1 MLLRNTIFMLVF
13 LMVFQTILFSK
24 EKSVSSNVKNSIEV
38 LKQNQPYY
46 YEMIYGK
53 KVIDTLIYFNAMN
66 FVNSHDNLVFNF
78 EINRIKLLFVIK
90 DWLGTRYVYAGKSK
104 NGVDCSG
111 FTTSAINETLNQK
124 VLRGSSRTLSGKY
137 EKIRKLSELQFGDL
151 IFFAS
156 SKNSKRIGHVG
167 IYLGNNIF
175 VHSSSRKGVIISEI
189 DSHYKARFRFGS
201 RIKFNEIINVGV

>member
-1 MLLRNTIFMLVF
+1 MLLRNTILLVVF
-13 LMVFQTILFSK
+13 LIVFQTTLFSK
-24 EKSVSSNVKNSIEV
+24 EKSKSLSVKNSIEV
-38 LKQNQPYY
+38 LKENQPYY
-46 YEMIYGK
+46 YEILFRHRT
-53 KVIDTLIYFNAMN
+53 IDTMIYFNAMN
-66 FVNSHDNLVFNF
+66 FVSSRDNFVFNF
-78 EINRIKLLFVIK
+78 EINRIKLIFVIK

-124 VLRGSSRTLSGKY
+124 VLRGSSRVLANKY
-137 EKIRKLSELQFGDL
+137 EKIYKLSNLQFGDL

-175 VHSSSRKGVIISEI
+175 VHSSTGKGVIISELN
-189 DSHYKARFRFGS
+189 SHYKMRYRFGS
-201 RIKFNEIINVGV
+201 RIKVNETINVGV